1 MINHESSVS
10 PPSPI
15 NNKSIF
21 FLHNIVYTDWIFF
34 FIFITKN
41 ENADGTFFSDFVNVS
56 NFDWMFYVFKINS
69 LSKIFISFCDSSWIM
84 SAWFKYLTKH
94 HLKHSLSSTFWILV
108 SSIFWWTNSLSNFN
122 NCLHLREYTLKY
134 KYYDKRLNQQCSL
147 KLFLKHFVYLI

>member
-1 MINHESSVS
+1 MLFFTKFFGCINWMSLL
-10 PPSPI
+10 
-15 NNKSIF
+15 IF
-21 FLHNIVYTDWIFF
+21 IIRNTNANGIVFLFF
-34 FIFITKN
+34 F
-41 ENADGTFFSDFVNVS
+41 FSFVHIS
-56 NFDWMFYVFKINS
+56 NLTGNFMS
-69 LSKIFISFCDSSWIM
+69 LKSSFLAKFLLAFVLLLSLW
-84 SAWFKYLTKH
+84 SAGCKYLTKH